1 MAAQATATAGARPYQ
16 FNLMQVILASSAGTV
31 IEWYDFYIY
40 GALAVFFSTYFF
52 PKGNPTVALLQSAGR
67 VLDRVARGGRDP

>member
-52 PKGNPTVALLQSAGR
+52 PKGNPTVALLQSLAVFWTG
-67 VLDRVARGGRDP
+67 